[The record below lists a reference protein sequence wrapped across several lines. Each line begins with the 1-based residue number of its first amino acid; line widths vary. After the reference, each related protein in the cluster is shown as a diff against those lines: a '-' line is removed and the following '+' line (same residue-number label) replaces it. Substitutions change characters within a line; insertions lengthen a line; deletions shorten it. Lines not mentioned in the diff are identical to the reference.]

1 MSTASR
7 YYAINA
13 YGYSGFPKF
22 WDNYKTLTQA
32 RAAAKQAL
40 ADGYRMVEILRD
52 LPSKPSYFGIERE
65 TIETLEN

>member
-1 MSTASR
+1 MKPM
-7 YYAINA
+7 YALTL
-13 YGYSGFPKF
+13 YGHGPFPKF

-65 TIETLEN
+65 IIETLEN